1 MVLEP
6 AAACAFR
13 HWMWQL
19 APCLHNGALAYQS
32 RLIVDPNDSNSPL
45 QLIRIG
51 PTRGDKQ
58 SHEAMMTTTTV
69 LNAVVQH
76 SHLSTFMVHSEY
88 AG

>member
-13 HWMWQL
+13 HWTWQL

-45 QLIRIG
+45 QLIRIRSYTWG
-51 PTRGDKQ
+51 QAIASSYDDDDHGIECSDPAQ
-58 SHEAMMTTTTV
+58 SFEY
-69 LNAVVQH
+69 
-76 SHLSTFMVHSEY
+76 VHGSF
-88 AG
+88 